1 MAQVEATIVIR
12 APIDEVYALAKNVE
26 RFPEF
31 MPDLESIRI
40 LERANGDTVSEW
52 VGVIQGRKIRWVE
65 EDEWDDEAHRCRFH
79 QREGDFTV
87 FQGTWNFDVVPE
99 GTKASLVVE
108 FELDIP
114 LAGALLSNLL
124 KVLMRKNLESM
135 LQALKVR
142 LERDVRPNMKGIPG

>member
-1 MAQVEATIVIR
+1 MAQVEATALIR
-12 APIDEVYALAKNVE
+12 APLDDVYALAKDIE

-31 MPDLESIRI
+31 MPDLQSVRI
-40 LERANGDTVSEW
+40 LERASGDTVSEW

-65 EDEWDDEAHRCRFH
+65 EDEWDDAAHRCRFR

-87 FQGTWNFDVVPE
+87 FGGTWSFEAVPE
-99 GTKASLVVE
+99 GTKIALVVE

-124 KVLMRKNLESM
+124 KVLMRKNAESM
-135 LQALKVR
+135 LQALKSQS
-142 LERDVRPNMKGIPG
+142 ERHARPIA